1 MFFMV
6 LIQDFEESYEY
17 TLHLRGRSVGVY
29 GDFPTCKPK
38 WRRTTSTSTVKGA
51 HSQGVHRE
59 KKTTLDYIISRY
71 HLINESNYVQDG
83 RVRFAPSEFQYE
95 VLCSEFRAT
104 LGTVSTVNA

>member
-1 MFFMV
+1 MV

-51 HSQGVHRE
+51 HSQGARRE
-59 KKTTLDYIISRY
+59 KETTLDYIISRY
-71 HLINESNYVQDG
+71 HLINESNYMQDG
-83 RVRFAPSEFQYE
+83 RMRFAPSELQYE